1 MKIFEKYGAYILAI
15 ALFLA
20 AAVIYC
26 SPALS
31 GKVVGGG
38 DNDTSAGVAQESH
51 VYHQQTGDYTWWNG
65 AVFSGM
71 PNYQQGGG
79 HWDSDELL
87 APLSKV
93 TRGFGTVIWNVF
105 LYFLCFYVLMLA
117 FRVNPYLAIAGA
129 FATGLSSYFLVIIAA
144 GHMSKVITI
153 ALVALVVAGFKFI
166 FDHRFAL
173 GAVLVMVFVAMG
185 FAPHPQM
192 FYYYFMMMGLFWI
205 AELFIHIKAGQ
216 MKLFWIA
223 TAVFVLSVGIGLGAK
238 SSNIFANAEYITQTM
253 RGGATDIAAEGDEEN
268 PSDSKGLAIEY
279 ATQWSYGIDET
290 LSFLIPGVMG
300 GASSVDVGKN
310 SGLYRTMVDKGV
322 SSKNAA
328 DFCKGVPMY
337 WGEQPFTS
345 GNIYIGAVVCFL
357 FLLGLMI
364 VKGPYKWAILAAT
377 LFSTMLAWGHNFLW
391 FTELFFNYFPMYNK
405 YRAVSSILIVA
416 EVAMPLLGFLAVR
429 EIVEGNMDRKE
440 LLKKVYVSGGV
451 TAGICLLVFL
461 FGGLLFSFTSSYDS
475 AWSEN
480 LPDWLYAA
488 IVDERASLLRS
499 DSWRS
504 FFFIAAAVGIVF
516 LFVKGK
522 LKARWFY
529 AALVA
534 LVIVDMWPVDKRYFN
549 DDYFVSPRRN
559 GNAFAMEPYE
569 KQILQDEGHFRVYN
583 LTGSPFNDAR
593 TSYYLK
599 SIGGYSAVKLR
610 RYQDLIDQHLSRMH
624 WPVIGMLNAKYI
636 IVSGED
642 GQAVPQINP
651 FALGN
656 AWFVDKLHVVDNA
669 NEESDA
675 LNTIDLTH
683 EAVLDKSFES
693 FVPEY
698 RPSVPAGAS
707 VVLNKYTPKELDYTY
722 HTSQPGTIVFSE
734 IYYPFGWK
742 AAIDGQPVDHY
753 RVNYMLRAVNV
764 PAGEHSI
771 HFIFDPDSVR
781 KGNRVAIIFIIIM
794 YLCIAG
800 AVAYGVRGCVKSHKT
815 AE

>member
-1 MKIFEKYGAYILAI
+1 MKFLKKYGAYILAI

-31 GKVVGGG
+31 GKIVGGG
-38 DNDTSAGVAQESH
+38 DNDTAAGVAQESH
-51 VYHQQTGDYTWWNG
+51 LYHQQTGDYTWWNG

-71 PNYQQGGG
+71 PNYQLGGG

-87 APLSKV
+87 TPLSKV
-93 TRGFGTVIWNVF
+93 IQGFGTVIWNVF
-105 LYFLCFYVLMLA
+105 FYFLCFYVLMLA
-117 FRVNPYLAIAGA
+117 FRMNPYLAIAGA

-144 GHMSKVITI
+144 GHMAKVVTI

-166 FDHRFAL
+166 FDHRFVL
-173 GAVLVMVFVAMG
+173 GSVLVMVFVAMG
-185 FAPHPQM
+185 STPHPQM

-205 AELFIHIKAGQ
+205 AELFIHVKAKQ

-223 TAVFVLSVGIGLGAK
+223 TAVFVLSVGVGLGAK

-253 RGGATDIAAEGDEEN
+253 RGGATDLAVEGEEGN
-268 PSDSKGLAIEY
+268 ASDSKGLAIEY

-290 LSFLIPGVMG
+290 LSYLIPGVMG
-300 GASSVDVGKN
+300 GASSVDVGNN
-310 SGLYRTMVDKGV
+310 SGLYKTMVANGV
-322 SSKNAA
+322 SPKNAT

-357 FLLGLMI
+357 FLLGLRI

-377 LFSTMLAWGHNFLW
+377 LFSTMLAWGHNLLW

-440 LLKKVYVSGGV
+440 LLRKVYISGGV

-461 FGGLLFSFTSSYDS
+461 FGGLMFSFTSSYDS
-475 AWSEN
+475 AWAGN

-488 IVDERASLLRS
+488 IVDERKSLLRS
-499 DSWRS
+499 DSIRS
-504 FFFIAAAVGIVF
+504 VLFILAASVVIR
-516 LFVKGK
+516 LFVGGK
-522 LKARWFY
+522 LKNKWLY

-534 LVIVDMWPVDKRYFN
+534 LVVVDMWPVDKRYFN
-549 DDYFVSPRRN
+549 DNYFVSPRRN

-624 WPVIGMLNAKYI
+624 WPVIGMLNARYI

-642 GQAVPQINP
+642 GRAVPQINP

-656 AWFVDKLHVVDNA
+656 AWFVDKLHIVENA

-693 FVPEY
+693 FVPDY
-698 RPSVPAGAS
+698 RPSVPEDAS
-707 VVLNKYTPKELDYTY
+707 VVLNNYTPKELDYTY
-722 HTSQPGTIVFSE
+722 RTSQPGTIVFSE

-742 AAIDGQPVDHY
+742 ATIDGQPVEHY

-764 PAGEHSI
+764 PAGEHNI
-771 HFIFDPDSVR
+771 HFLFDPDSVR
-781 KGNRVAIIFIIIM
+781 KGNRVATIFIIIM

-800 AVAYGVRGCVKSHKT
+800 AIGYGVRECIKSHKS